1 MINFQSNTEQIYKKK
16 IVFSEEFHHQRSE
29 SVIAVNSK
37 SLCRRNSCN
46 SMPNINISRPE
57 FTNTCDI
64 NVYSNI
70 LLETNQSESTESET
84 QRDFDKAAANLTKLT
99 ADLSWNR
106 RNQPASKDVYLG
118 GSCYLRTKWRD
129 LVAIPYLE
137 SQGLTHHLPLLH
149 ESIPSKSKDILC
161 NGQRPN
167 LYNPVVL
174 ESSSVLL
181 FYISNETRSLAP
193 MTLAAHCIGL
203 MYNVVLCIQMLPDKC
218 IIGNEVVRKG
228 HFSFG
233 IRNLF
238 KQYFFFQLTRT
249 AVKDYNRG
257 RSYLLD
263 LAKSLNVPVF
273 DDLQPALEC
282 VVQRVKNS
290 NLCK

>member
-1 MINFQSNTEQIYKKK
+1 
-16 IVFSEEFHHQRSE
+16 
-29 SVIAVNSK
+29 
-37 SLCRRNSCN
+37 
-46 SMPNINISRPE
+46 MPNINVSRAE
-57 FTNTCDI
+57 FRNTCDI

-70 LLETNQSESTESET
+70 LLENNQLESAFSET
-84 QRDFDKAAANLTKLT
+84 NRDFDKAAAAAVNVTQMTTGLTWNGRNL
-99 ADLSWNR
+99 S
-106 RNQPASKDVYLG
+106 ASKDVYLG
-118 GSCYLRTKWRD
+118 GSCYLRTKWRT

-137 SQGLTHHLPLLH
+137 SQGLTYHLPLLH
-149 ESIPSKSKDILC
+149 ESIPSNSKDGLY
-161 NGQRPN
+161 NGQWQN

-174 ESSSVLL
+174 ESSKVLL
-181 FYISNETRSLAP
+181 FFISNETRSLAP

-218 IIGNEVVRKG
+218 IIGNELVSG
-228 HFSFG
+228 
-233 IRNLF
+233 
-238 KQYFFFQLTRT
+238 FFFLSIRSLKTFLSNSQLTRT